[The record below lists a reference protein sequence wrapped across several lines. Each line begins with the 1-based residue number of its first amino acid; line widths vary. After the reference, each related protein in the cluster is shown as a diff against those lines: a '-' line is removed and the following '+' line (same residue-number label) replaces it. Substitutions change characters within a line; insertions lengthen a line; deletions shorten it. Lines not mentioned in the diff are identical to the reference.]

1 MLQPMSHLM
10 DNLHESSIIRPV
22 LAMQH
27 LSRPWK
33 VGIGAVDALQ
43 LHSMTEFTPACAEHP
58 ELAEQASRQ
67 EVVLHDTASQ

>member
-43 LHSMTEFTPACAEHP
+43 LHSMTLNSNQH
-58 ELAEQASRQ
+58 
-67 EVVLHDTASQ
+67 VLNTLN

>member
-1 MLQPMSHLM
+1 MSHLM

-43 LHSMTEFTPACAEHP
+43 LHSMTLNSNQH
-58 ELAEQASRQ
+58 
-67 EVVLHDTASQ
+67 VLNTLN